1 MIKNKVYFSALFL
14 FFSFGQSFGIT
25 EELKLQTCEIFNE
38 FFIPGP
44 NPYMATIGNL
54 WREFEGKSEN
64 WYYTGSETE
73 ADKVYMLIG
82 FSSAQTLDNI
92 IFKCEEFQNVY
103 YDPMHET
110 IQRKGY
116 RYIFHSLRFQLLNEK
131 LHQFEQI
138 QDFASSEY
146 AQLIKKLDLLVAR
159 IETAGL
165 VNETKKL
172 SSKLTFLVCPKFVLV
187 SKKQDLCTAKENRLM
202 FLKHLT
208 FSLLLFALT
217 IERGLFDR
225 LTKSKKIELCFFI
238 NELVDKKYPYK
249 TLFM

>member
-44 NPYMATIGNL
+44 NPYMATLGNL
-54 WREFEGKSEN
+54 WREFETKSEN

-73 ADKVYMLIG
+73 ADKIYMLIG
-82 FSSAQTLDNI
+82 FSSVQTLHDI
-92 IFKCEEFQNVY
+92 ILKCEEFQSGHY
-103 YDPMHET
+103 S
-110 IQRKGY
+110 
-116 RYIFHSLRFQLLNEK
+116 YIFRSFKFESLKEEFHRLAQKE
-131 LHQFEQI
+131 
-138 QDFASSEY
+138 DFASPEF
-146 AQLIKKLDLLVAR
+146 AKLIKILDLLVAR

-165 VNETKKL
+165 INEAKKL
-172 SSKLTFLVCPKFVLV
+172 FAKLTILV
-187 SKKQDLCTAKENRLM
+187 SHKFLFIPKQENIWDAKENRLK
-202 FLKHLT
+202 FLQHLT
-208 FSLLLFALT
+208 FSLVLFALI

-249 TLFM
+249 PLSM